1 MCAMRVLIT
10 GASGFV
16 GRNLCA
22 NLARLPEEFTLLR
35 FDVETP
41 AEALAEYAEQA
52 DFVIHLA
59 GVNRPGNPAEFVTGN
74 FELTREL
81 LAMLKQRTEKI
92 PFVLASST
100 QAALDNPYGESKR
113 AAEAEAFAYARET
126 GAPAYVFRYPGVF
139 GKWCR
144 PFYNSVVAT
153 FCHQAARNEAMR
165 VDDPSIELNLL
176 YIDDLIETL
185 MAFLRGGGACQPSE
199 TDGFCHAS
207 PIYSITL
214 GRLADTLRGFA
225 DSRAAFAITGDRADP
240 LTRKL
245 YATFLSY
252 LPEDGFAVPALRHA
266 DARGD
271 FAELIKSAH
280 FGQVSVSRTLP
291 GVTRGQHWH
300 NTKVEKFIVIQGEG
314 IIRFR
319 KLGSDAVLSYPV
331 SGERY
336 DIVDIPPGYT
346 HNIENTG
353 SGELLLLLW
362 AGELFDRENPD
373 TYFEEV

>member
-1 MCAMRVLIT
+1 MRVLVT
-10 GASGFV
+10 GASGFI
-16 GRNLCA
+16 GKNLCV
-22 NLARLPEEFTLLR
+22 NLARLQEEFTLLR
-35 FDVETP
+35 FDVDSP
-41 AEALAEYAEQA
+41 AQALAAYAGQA

-59 GVNRPGNPAEFVTGN
+59 GVNRPQDPAEFQAGN
-74 FELTREL
+74 FDLTREL
-81 LAMLKQRTEKI
+81 LSLLRKRGEKV

-100 QAALDNPYGESKR
+100 QAALDNPYGQSKR
-113 AAEAEAFAYARET
+113 AAEAEAFAYARDT
-126 GAPAYVFRYPGVF
+126 GAPAYVFRFPGVF

-153 FCHQAARNEAMR
+153 FCHQAARGEPMR
-165 VDDPSIELNLL
+165 VDDPGRELTLL
-176 YIDDLIETL
+176 YIDDLMDAVL
-185 MAFLRGGGACQPSE
+185 PLLKGGGPCHRPGA
-199 TDGFCHAS
+199 DGFCHAS
-207 PIYSITL
+207 PTYTLSL

-225 DSRAAFAITGDRADP
+225 DARAAFSVTGDRADP
-240 LTRKL
+240 LVRKL

-252 LPEDGFAVPALRHA
+252 LPEGGFAVPALRHA

-280 FGQVSVSRTLP
+280 FGQISVSRTVP
-291 GVTRGQHWH
+291 GITRGQHWH
-300 NTKVEKFIVIQGEG
+300 NTKAEKFIVLQGEG
-314 IIRFR
+314 VIRFR
-319 KLGSDAVLSYPV
+319 KLGSGEILSYPV

-346 HNIENTG
+346 HSIQNTG
-353 SGELLLLLW
+353 PGELLLLLW